1 MLPNIPAIEGTS
13 VLLAASLVWASALV
27 QHLTNVIK
35 RGARYVMSDRSVA
48 PDMEGFFGRASRT
61 LSNNIESALMY
72 IPPVLILI
80 ILGRTSPVTQ
90 VMAAVYVGARC
101 AFSIAYWL
109 GLSPIRSLA
118 WLTGMI
124 CCAVAVSCALLALA
138 GR

>member
-1 MLPNIPAIEGTS
+1 MLPNSPVIEGTS

-27 QHLTNVIK
+27 QHLTNVIQ

-48 PDMEGFFGRASRT
+48 PSMEGFFGRASRT
-61 LSNNIESALMY
+61 LANNIESALMY

-80 ILGRTSPVTQ
+80 ILGRTSFTTQ
-90 VMAAVYVGARC
+90 VVAAVYIGARC

-124 CCAVAVSCALLALA
+124 CCAVAVSCAVLALA

>member
-1 MLPNIPAIEGTS
+1 MVTNIPAIESAS
-13 VLLAASLVWASALV
+13 VLLAASLVWTSAIV

-35 RGARYVMSDRSVA
+35 RGTRWVMSDRSIA

-80 ILGRTSPVTQ
+80 ILGRTSSTTHTV
-90 VMAAVYVGARC
+90 AAVYIGARC
-101 AFSIAYWL
+101 TFTIAYWFK
-109 GLSPIRSLA
+109 LSPIRSLA

-124 CCAVAVSCALLALA
+124 CCAVAVSCAVAALA
-138 GR
+138 G

>member
-1 MLPNIPAIEGTS
+1 MFTNIPIVEIAS
-13 VLLAASLVWASALV
+13 VLLAASLVWVAAIV

-35 RGARYVMSDRSVA
+35 RGARYVMSDRSIA

-72 IPPVLILI
+72 IPPALILI
-80 ILGRTSPVTQ
+80 ILGRTSSVTQ
-90 VMAAVYVGARC
+90 AVAAIYIGARC
-101 AFSIAYWL
+101 VFSVAYWL
-109 GLSPIRSLA
+109 RLSPFRSLA

-124 CCAVAVSCALLALA
+124 CCAVAVSCAVLALA